1 MKIVN
6 VVGARPQFI
15 KYFPVSKAIE
25 NYNGEKHSG
34 GIVKDVLIH
43 TGQHYDYNMSKIF
56 FDELGI
62 KEPEYHLGIGS
73 GAHGEQTGQIIQ
85 KVETVLN
92 KEIPDVILVY
102 GDTNSTLGAALA
114 AAKIHVPVA
123 HVEAGLRSFNKYV
136 PEEINRILTDHLS
149 TLLFCPSETAV
160 KNLRSDGYKNVLNNG
175 ELESLDKLLQNHES
189 KSINVDKN
197 NPLIINV
204 GDVMFDVLIYAVDIV
219 KNSDNVLG
227 KFQFADKDYNL
238 LTIHRTES
246 TDNLD
251 KLHEIIDFVNNAS
264 TDMQV
269 IFPMHPR
276 TKKVYGN
283 AKVKFSS
290 NVRIIEPVSYFDLL
304 MLLKNSVLVMTDSG
318 GMQKEAYWLKIPCV
332 TLRDETEW
340 IETIQSGW
348 NVLYK
353 NYKGIVS
360 PPIENN
366 PCYGDGKASDRIV
379 NVLKTYC

>member
-34 GIVKDVLIH
+34 EIVKDVLIH

-123 HVEAGLRSFNKYV
+123 HV
-136 PEEINRILTDHLS
+136 
-149 TLLFCPSETAV
+149 
-160 KNLRSDGYKNVLNNG
+160 
-175 ELESLDKLLQNHES
+175 
-189 KSINVDKN
+189 
-197 NPLIINV
+197 
-204 GDVMFDVLIYAVDIV
+204 
-219 KNSDNVLG
+219 
-227 KFQFADKDYNL
+227 
-238 LTIHRTES
+238 
-246 TDNLD
+246 
-251 KLHEIIDFVNNAS
+251 
-264 TDMQV
+264 
-269 IFPMHPR
+269 
-276 TKKVYGN
+276 
-283 AKVKFSS
+283 
-290 NVRIIEPVSYFDLL
+290 
-304 MLLKNSVLVMTDSG
+304 
-318 GMQKEAYWLKIPCV
+318 
-332 TLRDETEW
+332 
-340 IETIQSGW
+340 
-348 NVLYK
+348 
-353 NYKGIVS
+353 
-360 PPIENN
+360 
-366 PCYGDGKASDRIV
+366 
-379 NVLKTYC
+379 